1 MQLSGRALGPVGQGP
16 WPRPPGGSSAGAG
29 AGAGGGPGPVVGP
42 AHLREDQLAQQ
53 DAWARPWR
61 PVARAPA
68 VQFRRRHSFG
78 GSPFGPAGKARPV
91 PLEAALGDQLDRHGL
106 VLNCDK
112 VLGKEVLGKQI
123 DVKQLDV
130 NNLVTCST
138 WSSCC
143 WPRPPCA

>member
-1 MQLSGRALGPVGQGP
+1 M
-16 WPRPPGGSSAGAG
+16 
-29 AGAGGGPGPVVGP
+29 
-42 AHLREDQLAQQ
+42 
-53 DAWARPWR
+53 
-61 PVARAPA
+61 ARAPA

-112 VLGKEVLGKQI
+112 VLGKEVLRKQI

-143 WPRPPCA
+143 WPRPPCASPS